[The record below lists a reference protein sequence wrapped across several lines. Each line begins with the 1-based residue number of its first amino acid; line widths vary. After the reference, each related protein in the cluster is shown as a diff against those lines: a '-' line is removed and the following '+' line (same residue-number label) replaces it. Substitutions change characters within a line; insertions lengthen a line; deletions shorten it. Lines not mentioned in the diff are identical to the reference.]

1 MQSQLQRQLKR
12 VFRLAV
18 IVALGAAC
26 SAHAQRQDGKD
37 AAAAAIGNA
46 VQEGSSPYRPET
58 RSESLAA
65 ECRDLAAQIGG
76 APKREYQ
83 VSRQSIETSQGRA
96 LPELERERP
105 KKELQEA
112 YRVKCTE

>member
-1 MQSQLQRQLKR
+1 MQSRFKAM
-12 VFRLAV
+12 FRLAA
-18 IVALGAAC
+18 ILALGTVC

-37 AAAAAIGNA
+37 AAAEAIGNA
-46 VQEGSSPYRPET
+46 VQEGTSPYRPGS

-65 ECRDLAAQIGG
+65 ECRELAAQIAG

-83 VSRQSIETSQGRA
+83 VGGQSIETAQGRVV
-96 LPELERERP
+96 PELERQRP

-112 YRVKCTE
+112 YRTKCTD